1 MPTSVRRRVPLRQT
15 ACLAMTRSL
24 TNMRRLKRKAPGT
37 VRDAWDSIPSDRAG
51 LLVRLTHRRDL
62 LSRVRS
68 AARRLIRACSTISIA
83 AQPNPVNCPR
93 PNVPL
98 RNARPRLRIAAAR
111 ERCMLVHTMRMA
123 RACITTRVNRRL
135 AIALNARVVWT
146 MLLHVLLLVVRIRR
160 LQALHVGCVVPR
172 MKKRKPTCRANR
184 GVRHFLKSTRSACIP
199 PQATSEQI
207 NRASAK
213 SSRSSSLA
221 LLSCCSSSLSLS
233 WRMAWARKQ
242 RRAPNKARR

>member
-1 MPTSVRRRVPLRQT
+1 M
-15 ACLAMTRSL
+15 
-24 TNMRRLKRKAPGT
+24 
-37 VRDAWDSIPSDRAG
+37 
-51 LLVRLTHRRDL
+51 
-62 LSRVRS
+62 
-68 AARRLIRACSTISIA
+68 
-83 AQPNPVNCPR
+83 NCPR

-111 ERCMLVHTMRMA
+111 ERCMLVHIMRTA

-160 LQALHVGCVVPR
+160 LQAPHVDCVVPR

-184 GVRHFLKSTRSACIP
+184 GVRHFLKSTRSACMP
-199 PQATSEQI
+199 LQATSEVI

-221 LLSCCSSSLSLS
+221 LLFCCSSSLSLS

>member
-37 VRDAWDSIPSDRAG
+37 VRDVWVSIRSDRAG

-68 AARRLIRACSTISIA
+68 AARRLIQACSTISIA
-83 AQPNPVNCPR
+83 AQPSMVSSAERAIAQR
-93 PNVPL
+93 PPSTSHSRRAL
-98 RNARPRLRIAAAR
+98 R
-111 ERCMLVHTMRMA
+111 RCMLARTMRMA

-135 AIALNARVVWT
+135 AIALSARVVWT

-184 GVRHFLKSTRSACIP
+184 AFGTSEDTRSACMP
-199 PQATSEQI
+199 LQATSEEI